1 MEIIKKFG
9 RILRRV
15 IGREKKRDNWKLRSD
30 IFYIKCYDELEKFY
44 RLRVAW
50 KHKPKLETI
59 QEEDED
65 DGEEFWI
72 VYNVMSDERLI

>member
-9 RILRRV
+9 RILRQV
-15 IGREKKRDNWKLRSD
+15 IGGGKKRGNWKLRSN
-30 IFYIKCYDELEKFY
+30 IFFIKTYDELEKFY

-50 KHKPKLETI
+50 KHKSELETI

>member
-1 MEIIKKFG
+1 MENLKKFG
-9 RILRRV
+9 RILRRM
-15 IGREKKRDNWKLRSD
+15 IGRGKKPVNLKLRSD
-30 IFYIKCYDELEKFY
+30 IFLIKCYDELADFY

-59 QEEDED
+59 LEEDED
-65 DGEEFWI
+65 DGEDFWI